1 MLREIYEN
9 TPYNPVI
16 RTIEKQYG
24 FYTGSE
30 VVSRLSTAVRSGNRM
45 NE

>member
-9 TPYNPVI
+9 TPYNSVI
-16 RTIEKQYG
+16 HTLQKQYG

-30 VVSRLSTAVRSGNRM
+30 VVTRLSTAVRSGNG
-45 NE
+45 